1 MYCVAKFIYLQMLR
15 SKNFRSSLVSRLLPE
30 TLPSITVSEV
40 KASRFRQYRKSE
52 DIVAQFVH
60 LSRTSAGL
68 ELWEDLAATVTQSVA
83 KLRGEDMAS
92 VLRACAK
99 TGFRNDLMLV
109 ALCES
114 LKTLPALRLL
124 RPRDIASILSSFH
137 TLNFVPSVEVIN
149 TLSAEIIRSLPLY
162 RKRSADLCQLFRYF
176 SILANNLDLVL
187 NYESEFENPRI
198 VSLLETE
205 IYNRIGSF
213 GPIEVSIITK
223 YAKRLTLKSLVENFA
238 RSENVSPIVH
248 MHFIR
253 QLDNRFGK
261 NAWREFAHLFRLS
274 NVDSTGWNRQSKPED
289 DSDEDDDIVSSH
301 PRIKRERF
309 QLDDAMVQEVL
320 ERVRGSRKFHRERKT
335 ESESVDGKVVP
346 TLSDE
351 QMEFLRSL
359 EEELGMPAPRKQIAY
374 ADTVARDITRDIEES
389 DLSSKKLSP
398 ELFRMKKFKE
408 RRNRRLFKFAVLSCM
423 QRKSLG

>member
-1 MYCVAKFIYLQMLR
+1 MLR
-15 SKNFRSSLVSRLLPE
+15 SQIARSSLVSRLLPD
-30 TLPSITVSEV
+30 TLPPITVSEV
-40 KASRFRQYRKSE
+40 KASRFRQYSKPA

-60 LSRTSAGL
+60 LSRTSAEP
-68 ELWEDLAATVTQSVA
+68 ELWTDLAATVTQSVA

-99 TGFRNDLMLV
+99 TGFRNELMLV
-109 ALCES
+109 AICES

-137 TLNFVPSVEVIN
+137 SLNFVPSVEVIN
-149 TLSAEIIRSLPLY
+149 SVSAEIIRSLPLY
-162 RKRSADLCQLFRYF
+162 RTRSTDLCQLFRYF
-176 SILANNLDLVL
+176 STLANHPDLVV

-205 IYNRIGSF
+205 IHNRIGSL

-223 YAKRLTLKSLVENFA
+223 YAKRLTLKSLVENFT

-248 MHFIR
+248 AHFIR
-253 QLDNRFGK
+253 QLDKRFGK
-261 NAWREFAHLFRLS
+261 NAWKEFAHLFRLS
-274 NVDSTGWNRQSKPED
+274 NVDSTGWNRLSKSDEE
-289 DSDEDDDIVSSH
+289 SDEDEDEIVSSD
-301 PRIKRERF
+301 PRIKLGRF
-309 QLDDAMVQEVL
+309 QLDDALVHEVL
-320 ERVRGSRKFHRERKT
+320 ERVRGSRNIHREQKT
-335 ESESVDGKVVP
+335 KSETVDEKVVP

-359 EEELGMPAPRKQIAY
+359 EEELGMTRPRKQIAY
-374 ADTVARDITRDIEES
+374 TDTVNRDITRDIEES

-423 QRKSLG
+423 QRKSLV

>member
-1 MYCVAKFIYLQMLR
+1 
-15 SKNFRSSLVSRLLPE
+15 
-30 TLPSITVSEV
+30 
-40 KASRFRQYRKSE
+40 
-52 DIVAQFVH
+52 
-60 LSRTSAGL
+60 
-68 ELWEDLAATVTQSVA
+68 
-83 KLRGEDMAS
+83 
-92 VLRACAK
+92 
-99 TGFRNDLMLV
+99 
-109 ALCES
+109 
-114 LKTLPALRLL
+114 
-124 RPRDIASILSSFH
+124 
-137 TLNFVPSVEVIN
+137 
-149 TLSAEIIRSLPLY
+149 
-162 RKRSADLCQLFRYF
+162 
-176 SILANNLDLVL
+176 
-187 NYESEFENPRI
+187 
-198 VSLLETE
+198 LLETE

-248 MHFIR
+248 THFIR

-289 DSDEDDDIVSSH
+289 DSDEDDDIVSAN

-320 ERVRGSRKFHRERKT
+320 ERVRGSRNFHRERKT

-359 EEELGMPAPRKQIAY
+359 EEELGMPAPRTQIAY